1 MIAHGNLQCK
11 KTDFEHPPQT
21 SHSPTHRTIWSNTA
35 TNSTGGTWEIKSQKV
50 GNRLKY
56 NNLA

>member
-21 SHSPTHRTIWSNTA
+21 SHSPTHRTI
-35 TNSTGGTWEIKSQKV
+35 
-50 GNRLKY
+50 RLQIQQEVHGR
-56 NNLA
+56 